1 MSHICYFKLDFKGKK
16 RDSDTEKSLRES
28 SQGLATVDFI
38 SVWLG
43 SAAEELDPPGRTQDD
58 GAVSWSSPGARLG
71 GGAGLAPGAGTCVS
85 RRSAAADTES
95 CLMSRPSGT
104 EKRLKILHSSS

>member
-1 MSHICYFKLDFKGKK
+1 MDFKGKK